1 MDLALSADPV
11 LGLLDKTDVS
21 EEEIY
26 ALCKGYEDVK
36 ADDVIYAFHVWTS
49 ILAYLKEVESGWF
62 SLLQNYAIDTTTD
75 VDQFHLDLA
84 VRVGARSQ
92 ELLDDLYTWNV
103 KRLKRKVNRMMPSI
117 VSSDAASLL
126 TVLVLRILSKY
137 SQLEFK
143 LQLALSRSTLIKINY
158 ELTGLLSKVGNKAH
172 RHGLFSMFG
181 NSRTVAA
188 AYDNPLLM
196 KYRSFVK
203 QLLDEMES
211 TPFESVQQEM
221 FQVVH
226 DLRQMFVQFSQAASG
241 EASDHTSPGPSGSSS
256 NSAGDLPLAAHDDWK
271 DYDIHGSRSHKRTVS
286 ASTSAF
292 STPLSQSVSSAKTS
306 IADELPSMM
315 QAFKQA
321 EKQQHVQPSS
331 SSAFS
336 LIKKRSMT
344 NSASP
349 RSKSNF
355 SDSHLAKH
363 LDDSAPNSSLAF
375 FSHKKAEPSLF
386 KHQQS
391 QSSSHLSS
399 SALSPIPPSTQNLE
413 VKMIDN
419 RMMVKT
425 ATGFMDMQ
433 SWLNTQN
440 SQSIVIDQKPLPA
453 AKTQPK
459 FPQPAAPNTKDMTSK
474 TSIPSSMKPN
484 QTKPVGG
491 GGGGWFGLF
500 GKVEKDFGTNYTSSM
515 GF

>member
-1 MDLALSADPV
+1 MELVHSADPV
-11 LGLLDKTDVS
+11 LGLLDKKDVS

-117 VSSDAASLL
+117 VSSDAATLL

-241 EASDHTSPGPSGSSS
+241 EAHDHTGPGPSGSSS
-256 NSAGDLPLAAHDDWK
+256 ISVGDLPLAAHDDWK

-286 ASTSAF
+286 STTSAF

-336 LIKKRSMT
+336 LIKKRSMV

-349 RSKSNF
+349 RQKSNF
-355 SDSHLAKH
+355 SDSHLGKH
-363 LDDSAPNSSLAF
+363 LEDSAPSNSSIAF

-386 KHQQS
+386 QHQRS
-391 QSSSHLSS
+391 HSSGQLP
-399 SALSPIPPSTQNLE
+399 SAALVSAPASTQNLE

-453 AKTQPK
+453 VKPKPK
-459 FPQPAAPNTKDMTSK
+459 FPPPAGPKAKDMATETAMPNNTK
-474 TSIPSSMKPN
+474 PN
-484 QTKPVGG
+484 PTKPL